1 MIKKLILILTFLFAS
16 YGKAGEIIF
25 EGTGKADINGY
36 TFTQGYALLAIP
48 L

>member
-1 MIKKLILILTFLFAS
+1 MIKKLILRLTFLFVS

-25 EGTGKADINGY
+25 EGTGKVDINRY
-36 TFTQGYALLAIP
+36 TFTEGYDLLAIP